1 MVITTRMSDS
11 ELQQR
16 VRVELEWHPRVNAP
30 EILATVKGGVV
41 TLGGFVDT
49 YPKKMAA
56 LEAVHQI
63 SGVLDVADEIQV
75 RAVRAKTDQEV
86 AQAVRT
92 ALTWDVYVP
101 DERIRSTVSGGWV
114 TLEGKVDRWQQRE
127 DAARCVERLGG
138 VRGVTNKIEVTPP
151 RVDAGKIRSS
161 IENAL
166 ARRAE
171 REARHIGVTV
181 LDGIVTLTGKVDSW
195 AEKNAVGQLASYSPG
210 VKGVANK
217 ISVDPY
223 S

>member
-1 MVITTRMSDS
+1 MAITTTLSDS
-11 ELQQR
+11 ELHQR

-30 EILATVKGGVV
+30 EMVATVKNGIV
-41 TLGGFVDT
+41 TLSGFVDT
-49 YPKKMAA
+49 YAQKTAA
-56 LEAVHQI
+56 IEAVHQI

-75 RAVRAKTDQEV
+75 RTVRAKTDQEI

-127 DAARCVERLGG
+127 DAARCVERLSG
-138 VRGVTNKIEVTPP
+138 VHGVTNKIEVMPP
-151 RVDAGKIRSS
+151 KVDAGKIRSS
-161 IENAL
+161 IESAL

-171 REARHIGVTV
+171 REARRIGVTV
-181 LDGIVTLTGKVDSW
+181 VDGIVTLTGKVDSW

-210 VKGVANK
+210 VKSVANK
-217 ISVDPY
+217 IIVDPY